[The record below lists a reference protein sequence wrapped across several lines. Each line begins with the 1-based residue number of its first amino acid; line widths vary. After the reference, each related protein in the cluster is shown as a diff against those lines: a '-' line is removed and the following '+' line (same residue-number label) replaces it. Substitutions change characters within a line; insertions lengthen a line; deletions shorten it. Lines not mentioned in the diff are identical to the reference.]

1 LIRDFVLPTDFIMAD
16 STNCTISTHSL
27 ACKFGG
33 TSLADA
39 SQIRKIAAIV
49 RSDARRRYVVVSAP
63 GKRHSSDK
71 KVTDLLYLCHHTM
84 KEELS
89 AGSIFALIR
98 ERYEEIG
105 RELEVE
111 GVSGWLDAVEA
122 EMSARTE
129 AGLSADWIA
138 SRGEY
143 LHGRLI
149 AAFLG
154 AAFVDA
160 AELIRFTPDG
170 RLDPVSYELTRLA
183 LESHE
188 LAVIPGFY
196 GRDAGGRI
204 KTFSRGGS
212 DVTGAIVAR
221 AMAVE
226 AYENWTDVDGLMM
239 ADPRLIPDP
248 RPIREV
254 TYQELREL
262 SYMGA
267 SVLHDEAVFPVRQ
280 ADIPIHI
287 RNTNAPD
294 MPGTWIRP
302 TRPNTEL
309 PVVGIAGRKGFS
321 TVQIEKSLMN
331 QERGFGR
338 RLLQILESH
347 GISFEHTPTS
357 IDSMSV
363 IMEEDEL
370 LGRREAVIDEIQRV
384 LQPDRVEILDG
395 LAMIATVGQGM
406 AHTVGI
412 AGRLFEALA
421 AAGVNIRMINQ
432 GASEINII
440 TGVMNED
447 YEAAIRAIY
456 GAFVPAA

>member
-1 LIRDFVLPTDFIMAD
+1 MTDG
-16 STNCTISTHSL
+16 STDNQKRFAL

-39 SQIRKIAAIV
+39 GQIRQVASIV
-49 RSDARRRYVVVSAP
+49 RADPRRRFVVVSAP
-63 GKRHSSDK
+63 GKRNTGDK
-71 KVTDLLYLCHHTM
+71 KVTDLLYLCHHTLQ
-84 KEELS
+84 EELS
-89 AGSIFALIR
+89 ADSVFALIR

-105 RELEVE
+105 REL
-111 GVSGWLDAVEA
+111 GVAGVAGWLDEVAA
-122 EMSARTE
+122 EMAKRSDVGT
-129 AGLSADWIA
+129 SADWLA

-143 LHGRLI
+143 LHARLV
-149 AAFLG
+149 AEYLDAE
-154 AAFVDA
+154 FVDA
-160 AELIRFTPDG
+160 ADLIRFTRDG
-170 RLDPVSYELTRLA
+170 RLDPSSYELTRAA
-183 LESHE
+183 LSDKR
-188 LAVIPGFY
+188 LAVVPGFY
-196 GRDAGGRI
+196 GQDAGGKI

-221 AMAVE
+221 AMGVA

-239 ADPRLIPDP
+239 ADPRLIPNP

-267 SVLHDEAVFPVRQ
+267 SVLHDEAVFPVRE
-280 ADIPIHI
+280 AGIPIHI

-302 TRPNTEL
+302 TRPNTDL
-309 PVVGIAGRKGFS
+309 PVVGIAGRRGFS
-321 TVQIEKSLMN
+321 TIQIEKSLMN

-363 IMEEDEL
+363 IMEEEEL
-370 LGRREAVIDEIQRV
+370 DGRREAVMDEIQRV
-384 LQPDRVEILDG
+384 LQPDRLEMLDG

-406 AHTVGI
+406 SHTIGI
-412 AGRLFEALA
+412 AGRLFTALA
-421 AAGVNIRMINQ
+421 DAGVNIRMINQ

-440 TGVMNED
+440 TGVMNDD

-456 GAFVPAA
+456 EAFVTGR

>member
-1 LIRDFVLPTDFIMAD
+1 M
-16 STNCTISTHSL
+16 TNGPVRAQSETSL

-39 SQIRKIAAIV
+39 AQIRQVASIV
-49 RSDARRRYVVVSAP
+49 RADSRRRFIVVSAP
-63 GKRHSSDK
+63 GKRSPTDK
-71 KVTDLLYLCHHTM
+71 KITDLLYLCHHTLN
-84 KEELS
+84 EELRAAS
-89 AGSIFALIR
+89 VFALIR

-105 RELEVE
+105 RDLGVD
-111 GVSGWLDAVEA
+111 GVSGWLDEVEG
-122 EMSARTE
+122 EMNARSE
-129 AGLSADWIA
+129 AGLSADWLA

-149 AAFLG
+149 AAYIG
-154 AAFVDA
+154 ARFVDA
-160 AELIRFTPDG
+160 ADLVRFTRDG
-170 RLDPVSYELTRLA
+170 RLDPITYDLIGNA
-183 LESHE
+183 
-188 LAVIPGFY
+188 LAVQPLAVVPGFY
-196 GRDAGGRI
+196 GRDPNGKI

-221 AMAVE
+221 AMRVG

-239 ADPRLIPDP
+239 ADPRLIPNP

-254 TYQELREL
+254 TYSELREL

-267 SVLHDEAVFPVRQ
+267 SVLHDEAVFPVRD
-280 ADIPIHI
+280 AGIPIHI

-294 MPGTWIRP
+294 LQGTWIRP
-302 TRPNTEL
+302 TRPNTDL

-321 TVQIEKSLMN
+321 TIQIEKSLMN

-363 IMEEDEL
+363 IMEEEEL
-370 LGRREAVIDEIQRV
+370 NGRREAVMDEIQRV
-384 LQPDRVEILDG
+384 LQPDRLEMLDG

-406 AHTVGI
+406 SHTIGI
-412 AGRLFEALA
+412 AGRLFSALA
-421 AAGVNIRMINQ
+421 GAGVNIRMINQ

-456 GAFVPAA
+456 DAFVPED

>member
-1 LIRDFVLPTDFIMAD
+1 
-16 STNCTISTHSL
+16 
-27 ACKFGG
+27 
-33 TSLADA
+33 
-39 SQIRKIAAIV
+39 
-49 RSDARRRYVVVSAP
+49 
-63 GKRHSSDK
+63 
-71 KVTDLLYLCHHTM
+71 
-84 KEELS
+84 
-89 AGSIFALIR
+89 
-98 ERYEEIG
+98 
-105 RELEVE
+105 VE
-111 GVSGWLDAVEA
+111 GVGGWLDEVEA
-122 EMSARTE
+122 EMAARSAE
-129 AGLSADWIA
+129 GISADWLA

-143 LHGRLI
+143 LHARLI

-154 AAFVDA
+154 ARFVDA
-160 AELIRFTPDG
+160 ADLIRFTRDG
-170 RLDPVSYELTRLA
+170 RLDPASYDSTRMA
-183 LESHE
+183 LENE
-188 LAVIPGFY
+188 PLVVVPGFY
-196 GRDAGGRI
+196 GRDAAGRI

-221 AMAVE
+221 ALGVD

-239 ADPRLIPDP
+239 ADPRLIPNP

-267 SVLHDEAVFPVRQ
+267 SVLHDEAVFPVRE
-280 ADIPIHI
+280 AGIPIHI

-294 MPGTWIRP
+294 LPGTWIRP

-309 PVVGIAGRKGFS
+309 PVVGIAGRRNFS
-321 TVQIEKSLMN
+321 TIQIEKSLMN

-370 LGRREAVIDEIQRV
+370 EGRREAVMDEIQRV
-384 LQPDRVEILDG
+384 LQPDRVEMLDG

-406 AHTVGI
+406 SHTIGI
-412 AGRLFEALA
+412 AGRLFGALA
-421 AAGVNIRMINQ
+421 DAGVNIRMINQ

-447 YEAAIRAIY
+447 YETAIRAIY
-456 GAFVPAA
+456 DAFVPTG

>member
-1 LIRDFVLPTDFIMAD
+1 MTETP
-16 STNCTISTHSL
+16 SL

-39 SQIRKIAAIV
+39 GQIRRVAAIV
-49 RSDARRRYVVVSAP
+49 RADPRRRFVVVSAP
-63 GKRHSSDK
+63 GKRHSADK
-71 KVTDLLYLCHHTM
+71 KVTDLLYLCHHTL

-89 AGSIFALIR
+89 AASIFALVR

-105 RELEVE
+105 RELGVE
-111 GVSGWLDAVEA
+111 GVGGWLDKVEA
-122 EMSARTE
+122 EMASRSAE
-129 AGLSADWIA
+129 GLSADWLA

-143 LHGRLI
+143 LHARLI

-154 AAFVDA
+154 ARFVDA
-160 AELIRFTPDG
+160 ADLIRFTRDG
-170 RLDPVSYELTRLA
+170 RLDPASYDATRAA
-183 LESHE
+183 LENE
-188 LAVIPGFY
+188 TLVVVPGFY
-196 GRDAGGRI
+196 GRDAAERI

-221 AMAVE
+221 ALGVA

-239 ADPRLIPDP
+239 ADPRLIPNP

-267 SVLHDEAVFPVRQ
+267 SVLHDEAVFPVRE
-280 ADIPIHI
+280 AGIPIHI

-294 MPGTWIRP
+294 LPGTWIRP
-302 TRPNTEL
+302 ARPNTEL
-309 PVVGIAGRKGFS
+309 PVVGIAGRRNFS
-321 TVQIEKSLMN
+321 TIQIEKSLMN

-363 IMEEDEL
+363 IMEADEL
-370 LGRREAVIDEIQRV
+370 EGRREAVMDEIQRV
-384 LQPDRVEILDG
+384 LQPDRVEMLDG

-406 AHTVGI
+406 SHTIGI
-412 AGRLFEALA
+412 AGRLFSALA

-456 GAFVPAA
+456 DEFVPA

>member
-1 LIRDFVLPTDFIMAD
+1 MTDSSLI
-16 STNCTISTHSL
+16 

-39 SQIRKIAAIV
+39 GQIRQAASIV
-49 RSDARRRYVVVSAP
+49 RADPRRRFIVVSAP
-63 GKRHSSDK
+63 GKRRSGDK
-71 KVTDLLYLCHHTM
+71 KVTDLLYLCHHTL

-89 AGSIFALIR
+89 AASVFELVR

-105 RELEVE
+105 RELGVAGVEVWVDE
-111 GVSGWLDAVEA
+111 VEA
-122 EMSARTE
+122 EMSARSAE
-129 AGLSADWIA
+129 GLSADWVA

-143 LHGRLI
+143 LHAQLI

-154 AAFVDA
+154 ARFVDA
-160 AELIRFTPDG
+160 GDLIRFTRDG
-170 RLDPVSYELTRLA
+170 RLDPASYELTRAA
-183 LESHE
+183 LDNGG
-188 LAVIPGFY
+188 LVVVPGFY
-196 GRDAGGRI
+196 GRDAVGRI

-221 AMAVE
+221 AMGVA
-226 AYENWTDVDGLMM
+226 AYENWTDVDGLLM
-239 ADPRLIPDP
+239 ADPRLIPNP

-267 SVLHDEAVFPVRQ
+267 SVLHDEAVFPVRE
-280 ADIPIHI
+280 AGIPIHI

-294 MPGTWIRP
+294 LPGTWIRP

-321 TVQIEKSLMN
+321 TIQIEKSLMN

-370 LGRREAVIDEIQRV
+370 EGRREAVMDEIQRV
-384 LQPDRVEILDG
+384 LQPDRVEMLDG

-406 AHTVGI
+406 SHTIGI
-412 AGRLFEALA
+412 AGRLFSALA

-440 TGVMNED
+440 TGVMNAD

-456 GAFVPAA
+456 DAFVPSA